1 MHEHQSISG
10 PTGWAVFAGTV
21 LAIVGAFNVIYG
33 LAAIFRDE
41 VITTT
46 GSAVIVW
53 DVTQWGWILFIFGI
67 FQLLAGMAL
76 FAGAELGA
84 LDRGRLAGLNAVGN
98 VGVSHRPAVWTALI
112 IALDIIVIYQLTAR
126 WEAVDPA
133 YYERYDEATRG
144 ASSAR
149 DQATRN
155 APGSSVSPANPRQ
168 ARRPPSAC
176 ADIAPRTE

>member
-1 MHEHQSISG
+1 MSTRASG

-21 LAIVGAFNVIYG
+21 LAIVGAFNIIYG

-46 GSAVIVW
+46 GQHVIVW
-53 DVTQWGWILFIFGI
+53 DVTRYGWILFIFGI

-76 FAGAELGA
+76 FAGASWA
-84 LDRGRLAGLNAVGN
+84 RWTAVVLAGLNAIAN
-98 VGVSHRPAVWTALI
+98 VPFLTVQPLWTALI
-112 IALDIIVIYQLTAR
+112 IALDILVIYQLSAR

-133 YYERYDEATRG
+133 YYERYDDTTTG

-149 DQATRN
+149 DQMTRH
-155 APGSSVSPANPRQ
+155 
-168 ARRPPSAC
+168 
-176 ADIAPRTE
+176 RTGL

>member
-1 MHEHQSISG
+1 
-10 PTGWAVFAGTV
+10 V

-53 DVTQWGWILFIFGI
+53 DVTKWGWIRLIFGI

-76 FAGAELGA
+76 FAGTSWARWTA
-84 LDRGRLAGLNAVGN
+84 VVLAGLNAISNIGFLTVQ
-98 VGVSHRPAVWTALI
+98 PLWTALI
-112 IALDIIVIYQLTAR
+112 IALDILVIYQLTAR
-126 WEAVDPA
+126 WEAVDPR
-133 YYERYDEATRG
+133 YYERYDDATRG

-149 DQATRN
+149 DQATR
-155 APGSSVSPANPRQ
+155 
-168 ARRPPSAC
+168 AR
-176 ADIAPRTE
+176 TGL

>member
-1 MHEHQSISG
+1 MSTRASG

-21 LAIVGAFNVIYG
+21 LAIVGAFNIIYG

-46 GSAVIVW
+46 GERVIVW
-53 DVTQWGWILFIFGI
+53 DVTRYGWILLILGI

-76 FAGAELGA
+76 FAGASWA
-84 LDRGRLAGLNAVGN
+84 RWTAVVLAGLNAVGN
-98 VGVSHRPAVWTALI
+98 VPFLTVQPIWTALI

-144 ASSAR
+144 ATSAR
-149 DQATRN
+149 DQATHY
-155 APGSSVSPANPRQ
+155 
-168 ARRPPSAC
+168 
-176 ADIAPRTE
+176 RTGL

>member
-1 MHEHQSISG
+1 MSTRASG

-21 LAIVGAFNVIYG
+21 LAIVGAFNIIYG

-46 GSAVIVW
+46 GQHVIVW
-53 DVTQWGWILFIFGI
+53 DVTRYGWILFIFGI

-76 FAGAELGA
+76 FAGASWA
-84 LDRGRLAGLNAVGN
+84 RWTAVVLAGLNAVGN
-98 VGVSHRPAVWTALI
+98 VPFLTVQPLWTALI
-112 IALDIIVIYQLTAR
+112 IALDILVIYQLTAR

-133 YYERYDEATRG
+133 NYERYDDATRG

-149 DQATRN
+149 DQLTH
-155 APGSSVSPANPRQ
+155 Q
-168 ARRPPSAC
+168 
-176 ADIAPRTE
+176 RTGL

>member
-1 MHEHQSISG
+1 MSTRAAG

-21 LAIVGAFNVIYG
+21 LAIVGAFNIIYG

-46 GSAVIVW
+46 SGAVIVW
-53 DVTQWGWILFIFGI
+53 DVTKWGWILLIFGI

-76 FAGAELGA
+76 FAGSSWARWVA
-84 LDRGRLAGLNAVGN
+84 VVLAALNAVGN
-98 VGVSHRPAVWTALI
+98 VGFLTVQPIWTGLI

-149 DQATRN
+149 DQATH
-155 APGSSVSPANPRQ
+155 
-168 ARRPPSAC
+168 
-176 ADIAPRTE
+176 IRTGL

>member
-1 MHEHQSISG
+1 MSTRASG

-21 LAIVGAFNVIYG
+21 LAIVGAFNIIYG

-46 GSAVIVW
+46 GQHVIVW
-53 DVTQWGWILFIFGI
+53 DVTRYGWILFIFGI
-67 FQLLAGMAL
+67 LQLLAGMAL
-76 FAGAELGA
+76 FAGSSWARWVA
-84 LDRGRLAGLNAVGN
+84 VVLAGLNAVGN
-98 VGVSHRPAVWTALI
+98 VPFLTVQPIWTGLI

-133 YYERYDEATRG
+133 YYERYDEGTRG

-149 DQATRN
+149 DQATH
-155 APGSSVSPANPRQ
+155 
-168 ARRPPSAC
+168 
-176 ADIAPRTE
+176 IRTGL

>member
-1 MHEHQSISG
+1 MSTKASG

-21 LAIVGAFNVIYG
+21 LAIVGAFNIIYG

-46 GSAVIVW
+46 GQHVIVW
-53 DVTQWGWILFIFGI
+53 DVTRYGWILFIFGI

-76 FAGAELGA
+76 FAGASWA
-84 LDRGRLAGLNAVGN
+84 RWTAVVLAGLNAVGN
-98 VGVSHRPAVWTALI
+98 VPFLTVQPLWTALI

-133 YYERYDEATRG
+133 YYERYDDATTG

-149 DQATRN
+149 DQMTRH
-155 APGSSVSPANPRQ
+155 
-168 ARRPPSAC
+168 
-176 ADIAPRTE
+176 RTGL

>member
-1 MHEHQSISG
+1 MSTRASG

-21 LAIVGAFNVIYG
+21 LAIVGAFNIIYG

-46 GSAVIVW
+46 GEHVIIW
-53 DVTQWGWILFIFGI
+53 DVTRYGWILFIFGI

-76 FAGAELGA
+76 FAGAGWA
-84 LDRGRLAGLNAVGN
+84 RWTAVVLAGLNAVGN
-98 VGVSHRPAVWTALI
+98 VPFLTVQPVWTTLI

-149 DQATRN
+149 DEATRM
-155 APGSSVSPANPRQ
+155 
-168 ARRPPSAC
+168 
-176 ADIAPRTE
+176 RTGL

>member
-1 MHEHQSISG
+1 MSTRASG

-21 LAIVGAFNVIYG
+21 LAIVGAFNIIYG

-46 GSAVIVW
+46 GEHVIIW
-53 DVTQWGWILFIFGI
+53 DVTRYGWILFIFGI

-76 FAGAELGA
+76 FAGAGWA
-84 LDRGRLAGLNAVGN
+84 RWTAVVLAGLNAVGN
-98 VGVSHRPAVWTALI
+98 VPFLTVQPVWTTLI
-112 IALDIIVIYQLTAR
+112 IALDVIVIYQLTAR

-149 DQATRN
+149 DEATRM
-155 APGSSVSPANPRQ
+155 
-168 ARRPPSAC
+168 
-176 ADIAPRTE
+176 RTGL

>member
-1 MHEHQSISG
+1 MSTRASG

-21 LAIVGAFNVIYG
+21 LAIVGAFNIIYG
-33 LAAIFRDE
+33 LAAIFRDA

-46 GSAVIVW
+46 GQHVIVW
-53 DVTQWGWILFIFGI
+53 DVTRYGWILFVFGI

-76 FAGAELGA
+76 FSGAGWARWTA
-84 LDRGRLAGLNAVGN
+84 VVLAGLNAVGN
-98 VGVSHRPAVWTALI
+98 VPFLTVQPIWTGLI

-126 WEAVDPA
+126 WEAVDPT

-149 DQATRN
+149 DEATRM
-155 APGSSVSPANPRQ
+155 
-168 ARRPPSAC
+168 
-176 ADIAPRTE
+176 RTGL

>member
-1 MHEHQSISG
+1 MSTRASG

-46 GSAVIVW
+46 GERVIVW
-53 DVTQWGWILFIFGI
+53 DVTRYGWILLIFGI

-76 FAGAELGA
+76 FAGADWA
-84 LDRGRLAGLNAVGN
+84 RWTAVVLAGLNAIAN
-98 VGVSHRPAVWTALI
+98 VPFLTVQPLWTALI
-112 IALDIIVIYQLTAR
+112 IALDILVIYQLSAR

-133 YYERYDEATRG
+133 YYDRYDDATTG

-149 DQATRN
+149 DQMTRH
-155 APGSSVSPANPRQ
+155 
-168 ARRPPSAC
+168 
-176 ADIAPRTE
+176 RTGL

>member
-1 MHEHQSISG
+1 MSTRASG

-21 LAIVGAFNVIYG
+21 LAIVGAFNIIYG

-46 GSAVIVW
+46 GQHVIIW
-53 DVTQWGWILFIFGI
+53 DVTRYGWILFIFGI

-76 FAGAELGA
+76 FAGAGWA
-84 LDRGRLAGLNAVGN
+84 RWTAVVLAGVNAVGN
-98 VGVSHRPAVWTALI
+98 VPFLTVQPIWTGLI

-133 YYERYDEATRG
+133 YYESYEEADRRATSARDEATRM
-144 ASSAR
+144 
-149 DQATRN
+149 
-155 APGSSVSPANPRQ
+155 
-168 ARRPPSAC
+168 
-176 ADIAPRTE
+176 RTGL

>member
-1 MHEHQSISG
+1 MSTRASG

-21 LAIVGAFNVIYG
+21 LAIVGAFNIIYG

-46 GSAVIVW
+46 GQNVIVW
-53 DVTQWGWILFIFGI
+53 DVTRYGWILFIFGI

-76 FAGAELGA
+76 FAGADWA
-84 LDRGRLAGLNAVGN
+84 RWTAVVLAGLNAIAN
-98 VGVSHRPAVWTALI
+98 VPFLTVQPLWTALI
-112 IALDIIVIYQLTAR
+112 IALDILVIYQLSAR

-133 YYERYDEATRG
+133 YYDRYDDATRG

-149 DQATRN
+149 DEMTRH
-155 APGSSVSPANPRQ
+155 
-168 ARRPPSAC
+168 
-176 ADIAPRTE
+176 RTGL

>member
-1 MHEHQSISG
+1 MSTRASG

-21 LAIVGAFNVIYG
+21 LAIVGAFNIIYG

-41 VITTT
+41 VITTS
-46 GSAVIVW
+46 GERVIIW
-53 DVTQWGWILFIFGI
+53 DVTRYGWILLILGI

-76 FAGAELGA
+76 FAGASWA
-84 LDRGRLAGLNAVGN
+84 RWTAVVLAGLNAVGN
-98 VGVSHRPAVWTALI
+98 VPFLTVQPIWTGLI

-144 ASSAR
+144 ATSAR
-149 DQATRN
+149 DEATRH
-155 APGSSVSPANPRQ
+155 
-168 ARRPPSAC
+168 
-176 ADIAPRTE
+176 RTGL

>member
-1 MHEHQSISG
+1 
-10 PTGWAVFAGTV
+10 V

-53 DVTQWGWILFIFGI
+53 DVTKWGWILLIFGI

-76 FAGAELGA
+76 FAGTSWARWTA
-84 LDRGRLAGLNAVGN
+84 VVLAGLNAISNIGFLTVQ
-98 VGVSHRPAVWTALI
+98 PLWTALI
-112 IALDIIVIYQLTAR
+112 IALDILVIYQLTAR
-126 WEAVDPA
+126 WEAVDPR
-133 YYERYDEATRG
+133 YYERYDDATRG

-149 DQATRN
+149 DQATR
-155 APGSSVSPANPRQ
+155 
-168 ARRPPSAC
+168 AR
-176 ADIAPRTE
+176 TGL

>member
-1 MHEHQSISG
+1 MSTRVTSG

-53 DVTQWGWILFIFGI
+53 DVTKWGWILLIFGI
-67 FQLLAGMAL
+67 LQLLAGMAL
-76 FAGAELGA
+76 FAGASWA
-84 LDRGRLAGLNAVGN
+84 RWVAV
-98 VGVSHRPAVWTALI
+98 V
-112 IALDIIVIYQLTAR
+112 LTAR
-126 WEAVDPA
+126 WEAVDPR
-133 YYERYDEATRG
+133 YYEGYEEATRG

-149 DQATRN
+149 DHATR
-155 APGSSVSPANPRQ
+155 
-168 ARRPPSAC
+168 AR
-176 ADIAPRTE
+176 TGL

>member
-1 MHEHQSISG
+1 MSTRASG

-21 LAIVGAFNVIYG
+21 LAIVGAFNIIYG

-46 GSAVIVW
+46 GQHVIVW
-53 DVTQWGWILFIFGI
+53 DVTRYGWILFIFGI

-76 FAGAELGA
+76 FAGASWA
-84 LDRGRLAGLNAVGN
+84 RWTAVVLAGLNAVGN
-98 VGVSHRPAVWTALI
+98 VPFFTVQPLWTALI
-112 IALDIIVIYQLTAR
+112 IALDILVIYQLTAR

-133 YYERYDEATRG
+133 YYERYDDATRG

-149 DQATRN
+149 DQLTH
-155 APGSSVSPANPRQ
+155 Q
-168 ARRPPSAC
+168 
-176 ADIAPRTE
+176 RTGL

>member
-1 MHEHQSISG
+1 MSTKASG

-21 LAIVGAFNVIYG
+21 LAIVGAFNIIYG

-46 GSAVIVW
+46 GQHVIVW
-53 DVTQWGWILFIFGI
+53 DVTRYGWILFIFGI

-76 FAGAELGA
+76 FAGASWA
-84 LDRGRLAGLNAVGN
+84 RWTAVVLAGLNAVGN
-98 VGVSHRPAVWTALI
+98 VPFLTVQPLWTALI

-133 YYERYDEATRG
+133 YYERYEEADRSATSARDEATRM
-144 ASSAR
+144 
-149 DQATRN
+149 
-155 APGSSVSPANPRQ
+155 
-168 ARRPPSAC
+168 
-176 ADIAPRTE
+176 RTGL

>member
-1 MHEHQSISG
+1 MSTRASG

-21 LAIVGAFNVIYG
+21 LAIVGAFNIIYG

-46 GSAVIVW
+46 GQHVIVW
-53 DVTQWGWILFIFGI
+53 DVTRYGWILFIFGI

-76 FAGAELGA
+76 FAGAGWA
-84 LDRGRLAGLNAVGN
+84 RWTAVVLAGLNAIAN
-98 VGVSHRPAVWTALI
+98 VPFLTVQPLWTALI

-133 YYERYDEATRG
+133 YYDRYDDATRG

-149 DQATRN
+149 DEMTRH
-155 APGSSVSPANPRQ
+155 
-168 ARRPPSAC
+168 
-176 ADIAPRTE
+176 RTGL

>member
-1 MHEHQSISG
+1 MSTKASG

-21 LAIVGAFNVIYG
+21 LAIAGAFNIIYG

-46 GSAVIVW
+46 GQHVIVW
-53 DVTQWGWILFIFGI
+53 DVTRYGWILFIFGI

-76 FAGAELGA
+76 FAGAGWA
-84 LDRGRLAGLNAVGN
+84 RWTAVVLAGLNAVAN
-98 VGVSHRPAVWTALI
+98 VPFLTVQPLWTALI

-133 YYERYDEATRG
+133 YYERYDDATRG

-149 DQATRN
+149 DQMTRH
-155 APGSSVSPANPRQ
+155 
-168 ARRPPSAC
+168 
-176 ADIAPRTE
+176 RTGL

>member
-1 MHEHQSISG
+1 MSTKASG

-21 LAIVGAFNVIYG
+21 LAIVGAFNIIYG

-46 GSAVIVW
+46 GQHVIVW
-53 DVTQWGWILFIFGI
+53 DVTRYGWILFIFGI

-76 FAGAELGA
+76 FAGASWA
-84 LDRGRLAGLNAVGN
+84 RWTAVVLAGLNAVGN
-98 VGVSHRPAVWTALI
+98 VPFLTVQPLWTALI

-133 YYERYDEATRG
+133 YYERYDDATRG

-149 DQATRN
+149 DQMTRH
-155 APGSSVSPANPRQ
+155 
-168 ARRPPSAC
+168 
-176 ADIAPRTE
+176 RTGL